1 MQNKERDVDNYLH
14 KGVGYSRSQSFKQV
28 KKNLQDR
35 AKEMKI
41 CIDNLLSKLIEEVEQ
56 RENDYQRSVENYISE
71 LSNTLK
77 ERRKACENN
86 FKKN

>member
-1 MQNKERDVDNYLH
+1 MQNKERDLDNYLH
-14 KGVGYSRSQSFKQV
+14 KGVWYSRFQSFKQV

-41 CIDNLLSKLIEEVEQ
+41 CVDNLLSKLIEEVEQ

-71 LSNTLK
+71 LSNTLN

-86 FKKN
+86 LEKN

>member
-1 MQNKERDVDNYLH
+1 
-14 KGVGYSRSQSFKQV
+14 
-28 KKNLQDR
+28 
-35 AKEMKI
+35 MKI

-56 RENDYQRSVENYISE
+56 RENDYQRSVENNISE

-86 FKKN
+86 LEKN